1 MHIGER
7 IKMLRKERKMTQEDL
22 ANILKV
28 APTAV
33 SALESGRN
41 KPLMDKLSM
50 MSTCFEIPLS
60 HLIEGAPVVRNNPNG
75 IPK

>member
-22 ANILKV
+22 ANVLKV

-33 SALESGRN
+33 SAWES
-41 KPLMDKLSM
+41 D
-50 MSTCFEIPLS
+50 
-60 HLIEGAPVVRNNPNG
+60 G
-75 IPK
+75 INL